1 MNYFYSLGKSQNNLI
16 LKAIE
21 LLNQKIHTYE
31 TELMEM
37 VESLLSLISLA
48 TLTQTN
54 FQLVDKEFQSFGKE
68 YLKELKNYSKLTK
81 IENDLM
87 FDSFAKLVLSNI
99 AFANSDL
106 FPQVDILLIEN
117 KLQVQLL
124 MNGMYF
130 RLLPNVLYKCSDIH
144 FQFE

>member
-1 MNYFYSLGKSQNNLI
+1 MNYFYSLGKSQNHFI
-16 LKAIE
+16 SQSIE
-21 LLNQKIHTYE
+21 LLNKKIQTNE

-37 VESLLSLISLA
+37 VESLLSLISIA
-48 TLTQTN
+48 ALTQTN
-54 FQLVDKEFQSFGKE
+54 FQLVDKEFQSFGKQ

-87 FDSFAKLVLSNI
+87 FDSFAKLVLSNVG
-99 AFANSDL
+99 FANSDL
-106 FPQVDILLIEN
+106 FPQVDILLIES

-130 RLLPNVLYKCSDIH
+130 RLLPNVLNKCSDIH